1 MASTD
6 ADRRYSK
13 PLAVLGNMYE
23 RGAAILLAG
32 RAIQLL
38 NSFGWS
44 IVLIKRFG
52 LNMVGTFAVGVVAVT
67 VLSTVSPLGLPSFLP
82 RVRQPHARLCFAGIT
97 LQLAALPAIVGALL
111 VYAKLFAENS
121 SEERIIF
128 LVALSGFAIG
138 CSNTG
143 LMLSIMAR
151 RFYPATVAPL
161 FETLAILAAG
171 LSAASPETVAGYML
185 LSRFA
190 GALLIWAGMRASP
203 MSRRRLTCVLRR
215 SISYLAPDMIATLSE
230 QIAPLILQMLTT
242 RAELGLF
249 RLCQQML
256 NASDTP
262 GWSYVQ
268 SKYPELVRCNERVF
282 ASVQRAVTRLAML
295 ASILC
300 AAGSSVLAIWVYHL
314 PAIVPMMCLLSASLF
329 WRYKNNL
336 FDQGFRASGQ
346 VATSTVLGTLK
357 LFLGGI
363 TFYFLI
369 RWQGVWGAVLAL
381 TMLSI
386 AAGLVY
392 ERVYGRPAIL
402 VRATS

>member
-1 MASTD
+1 MTFGGTKWCSQLFN
-6 ADRRYSK
+6 SFIH
-13 PLAVLGNMYE
+13 VYE
-23 RGAAILLAG
+23 RGAALLLAG

-52 LNMVGTFAVGVVAVT
+52 LSMVGTFAVGVVAVT
-67 VLSTVSPLGLPSFLP
+67 VLSTVSPLGLPSLLP
-82 RVRQPHARLCFAGIT
+82 RVRQSHARLCFAGIT
-97 LQLAALPAIVGALL
+97 LQLAVLPAIVGVLL
-111 VYAKLFAENS
+111 VYSKLFAQNAG
-121 SEERIIF
+121 EERIIF

-151 RFYPATVAPL
+151 RFYPAAVAPL

-171 LSAASPETVAGYML
+171 LSAASPEAVAGYLL

-190 GALLIWAGMRASP
+190 GALLIWSGMRVSG
-203 MSRRRLTCVLRR
+203 MSRRRLAFVLRR
-215 SISYLAPDMIATLSE
+215 SIGYLAPDTIAICSE
-230 QIAPLILQMLTT
+230 QIAPLILLMVTT

-268 SKYPELVRCNERVF
+268 SKYPGLVRGDERFFV
-282 ASVQRAVTRLAML
+282 SVQRAVNRLAML
-295 ASILC
+295 ASVLC
-300 AAGSSVLAIWVYHL
+300 AGGSTVLAIWVYHL
-314 PAIVPMMCLLSASLF
+314 PVIIPMMCMLSASLF

-336 FDQGFRASGQ
+336 YDQRFRASGQ
-346 VATSTVLGTLK
+346 IAVSTVLGALK
-357 LFLGGI
+357 LLVAALVFSL
-363 TFYFLI
+363 LI
-369 RWQGVWGAVLAL
+369 YWQGVWGAVLAL

-386 AAGLVY
+386 MAGLAY
-392 ERVYGRPAIL
+392 ESAYGRPATL
-402 VRATS
+402 VRVTS